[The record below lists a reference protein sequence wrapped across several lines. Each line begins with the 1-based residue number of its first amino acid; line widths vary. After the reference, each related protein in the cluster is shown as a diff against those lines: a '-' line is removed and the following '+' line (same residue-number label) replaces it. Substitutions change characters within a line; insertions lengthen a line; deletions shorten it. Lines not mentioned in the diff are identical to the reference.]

1 MRRVF
6 TIGETVL
13 DIIFQNQIPIAAK
26 AGGSMLNVAVT
37 LGRLGI
43 NVHFVSEFG
52 KDQVGDIVADFL
64 HSNNVNTDFS
74 YRFHNGKTSLA
85 LAFLDESQNANYSFY
100 KEYPSKR
107 LDILI
112 PDFLEDDIVLF
123 GSFYGISSEIR
134 EMLYSIL
141 IKAKK
146 SKAIIIYDPNFR
158 KTHLHELKVLMPS
171 IKENIEFADIIK
183 GSNEDFELIFNAEN
197 PMQAFQKLDD
207 DSKILFYTAGKEGA
221 FYYSNKENGRVNAK
235 SIIPISTVGAGD
247 NFNAGIVF
255 GLLSEDVTYSD
266 IQHIDCRKWLKIIQ
280 HGINFASEVCLG
292 LDNYI
297 SASYAKEYLKIN
309 KFEP

>member
-13 DIIFQNQIPIAAK
+13 DIIFQNQIPVAAK

-64 HSNNVNTDFS
+64 HSNNVNTDFAC
-74 YRFHNGKTSLA
+74 RFYNGKTALS
-85 LAFLDESQNANYSFY
+85 LAFLDECQNANYTFY

-107 LDILI
+107 LDISI

-123 GSFYGISSEIR
+123 GSFYSISSEIR
-134 EMLYSIL
+134 ETLYLIL
-141 IKAKK
+141 KKAKK
-146 SKAIIIYDPNFR
+146 SKAILIYDPNFR
-158 KTHLHELKVLMPS
+158 KSHLHELKELMPT

-183 GSNEDFELIFNAEN
+183 GSNEDFELIFNTEN
-197 PMQAFQKLDD
+197 PIQTFQKLDD
-207 DSKILFYTAGKEGA
+207 DSKILLYTAGEEGA
-221 FYYSNKENGRVNAK
+221 FYYSNRESGRVNAK
-235 SIIPISTVGAGD
+235 SIIPVSTIGAGD

-255 GLLSEDVTYSD
+255 GLLSEHVTYSD
-266 IQHIDCRKWLKIIQ
+266 VQHLDHLKWLKILQ

-309 KFEP
+309 IFEP